1 MPDHFKI
8 AVKEF
13 RSAIRHLGEA
23 STRFERAATHF
34 FYTNDLDMQKEIC
47 EAKKRISEE
56 IIPGLKKSLEKIIGP
71 QDKN

>member
-13 RSAIRHLGEA
+13 RSAIHHLNEA
-23 STRFERAATHF
+23 AIKFEHAAAHF
-34 FYTNDLDMQKEIC
+34 FYTNDFDMQKEIC

-56 IIPGLKKSLEKIIGP
+56 IIPGLRKSLEKIIGP